1 MCRRVLY
8 FLRFTAPGA
17 LTLLLLP
24 LARWLVWVGKS
35 TVVSNLIF
43 GARHSLATQS
53 EAGGFTPGCTHDDNR
68 NHSVNVH
75 GCGIGWY
82 SLRPGSGL
90 VDAYGLSSYER
101 PAIYRTT
108 AAPSH
113 DRNLRSLAKM
123 IETGLLFGHV
133 RAAGPGASVHEVR
146 PARGARRS
154 RLMTLLS
161 ASPLRGAVQ
170 LPPVHVRPLPLHAQ
184 RQRARLHQDPARAAG
199 AAARLP
205 LRVAL
210 RHNRL

>member
-1 MCRRVLY
+1 
-8 FLRFTAPGA
+8 
-17 LTLLLLP
+17 
-24 LARWLVWVGKS
+24 VGKS

-53 EAGGFTPGCTHDDNR
+53 EAGGFTPGCTHDDERNR
-68 NHSVNVH
+68 AVNVH

-90 VDAYGLSSYER
+90 VDGYGLSSYER

-146 PARGARRS
+146 PARGAQS
-154 RLMTLLS
+154 F
-161 ASPLRGAVQ
+161 
-170 LPPVHVRPLPLHAQ
+170 PPDDPVR
-184 RQRARLHQDPARAAG
+184 
-199 AAARLP
+199 
-205 LRVAL
+205 RVAL
-210 RHNRL
+210 CARSTTATRSRAAATSSCTTATCTASPRSGARCLSGCATASSSGSPAQQTLSSSLRCS

>member
-1 MCRRVLY
+1 M
-8 FLRFTAPGA
+8 
-17 LTLLLLP
+17 
-24 LARWLVWVGKS
+24 GKS

-53 EAGGFTPGCTHDDNR
+53 EAGGFTPGCTHDDERNR
-68 NHSVNVH
+68 AVNVH

-90 VDAYGLSSYER
+90 VDGYGLSSYER

-146 PARGARRS
+146 PARGAQRFP
-154 RLMTLLS
+154 RLMTLCGALPC
-161 ASPLRGAVQ
+161 APAVQ

-184 RQRARLHQDPARAAG
+184 RQRARLHQDPARAA
-199 AAARLP
+199 
-205 LRVAL
+205 
-210 RHNRL
+210 